1 MACCISKGM
10 PTLVGEKLMELPE
23 PLDMDTMLE
32 VLKVADHLERVV
44 ARLKGLGSN
53 MTTIESPSLEALEHL
68 PRGTQL
74 FEPGS
79 SPFRPPRPV
88 PVGLDLEEAR
98 NECGYCEARL
108 DEILKKWYAT
118 DEAGSGDSGR

>member
-1 MACCISKGM
+1 
-10 PTLVGEKLMELPE
+10 MESAE

-44 ARLKGLGSN
+44 ALLKGLGSN
-53 MTTIESPSLEALEHL
+53 MTTVESPSLEDLEHL
-68 PRGTQL
+68 PRDTRF

-79 SPFRPPRPV
+79 SPFGPPRPV

-98 NECGYCEARL
+98 NECGYCEACL
-108 DEILKKWYAT
+108 DKILKKWYGIN
-118 DEAGSGDSGR
+118 EGGSDQSGRSEQ